1 VVNEHI
7 PQVVRFHAELR
18 RLRGRPDAVL
28 HRSGVLTGYCLE
40 SLLDASRGAG
50 RVDLALDVEPDPE
63 TLAWLQE
70 RLSRARSRGI
80 RVFVSRDG
88 PGRRSETSP
97 PNTPSDRPGSA
108 AGERLQVVH

>member
-1 VVNEHI
+1 VVNQ
-7 PQVVRFHAELR
+7 PASQVVRFHAELR

-50 RVDLALDVEPDPE
+50 RVDLALDVEPDPR

-70 RLSRARSRGI
+70 RLSRARARGI
-80 RVFVSRDG
+80 RVFVSREH
-88 PGRRSETSP
+88 PGRRAEAAATRTPEEFASP
-97 PNTPSDRPGSA
+97 R
-108 AGERLQVVH
+108 GERLQVVH

>member
-1 VVNEHI
+1 VVNESA
-7 PQVVRFHAELR
+7 QVVRFHAELR

-50 RVDLALDVEPDPE
+50 RVDLALDVAPDPR

-70 RLSRARSRGI
+70 RLSRARARGI
-80 RVFVSRDG
+80 RVFVSREH
-88 PGRRSETSP
+88 PRRHAETATAKTPEESLSP
-97 PNTPSDRPGSA
+97 H
-108 AGERLQVVH
+108 GERLQVVH